1 MLYWTL
7 AASCLVGVC
16 IGAGIPLSS
25 APSSTI
31 HHDKKYYNLSTFQN
45 NQEGSFDKYFI
56 NMDNAE
62 LRKGLSDTMV
72 GAELIKPLFPFPFY
86 GHNVDQFYI
95 TTHGF
100 LSLSPRLHDYI
111 YKTQYIAPLR
121 IKLDPSR
128 KNDSTISILSLPER
142 LTIEWNNVHVMETA
156 EHPTGGSFTF
166 QVTLWPNGDIAFVYI
181 EVQPVLT
188 TAALYDHEPVAGISD
203 AFLLHGSELHLY
215 NKINIEN
222 VDINTR
228 TVAVFKAKP
237 TCVAQTSCDACANLA
252 DTSDFGCMWC
262 PSANHCSDGSDR
274 LRQRWNDHSC
284 HIENVTTCALE
295 ADRSAGGHMEWRHST
310 EPELVAPAAEPIS
323 KASDDDEVSSG
334 STFSAV
340 ISILLVIILLG
351 ILAGFLFVY
360 GRYNE
365 TTMIGRY
372 VKSIRSSY
380 EQFGAPKT
388 TTLELGKKKKQ
399 AQQQEAEKKKENAG
413 REFVNPMN
421 PMNNNNTITA
431 NM

>member
-1 MLYWTL
+1 MMLFWTL
-7 AASCLVGVC
+7 ASVIGVC
-16 IGAGIPLSS
+16 ASAGLPA

-45 NQEGSFDKYFI
+45 NQEGAFDKYFI

-72 GAELIKPLFPFPFY
+72 GAELMRPLFPFPFY
-86 GHNVDQFYI
+86 GHNVEEFYI

-128 KNDSTISILSLPER
+128 GNDSTISILSLPER

-237 TCVAQTSCDACANLA
+237 TCVEQFSCESCATLA
-252 DTSDFGCMWC
+252 ETSDFGCMWC
-262 PSANHCSDGSDR
+262 PSSSHCSDGSDR

-284 HIENVTTCALE
+284 HLENTTTCE
-295 ADRSAGGHMEWRHST
+295 AERSGASGGVAADVGGHMEWRHST
-310 EPELVAPAAEPIS
+310 EPESVEPEPIS
-323 KASDDDEVSSG
+323 GKAVITSG
-334 STFSAV
+334 STVSTV
-340 ISILLVIILLG
+340 ISILLVIVLIC

-365 TTMIGRY
+365 STMVGRY

-399 AQQQEAEKKKENAG
+399 AQQQEHEKKNAG
-413 REFVNPMN
+413 REFVNPIPSN
-421 PMNNNNTITA
+421 INNNNTITA

>member
-1 MLYWTL
+1 MLLWTL
-7 AASCLVGVC
+7 VSSLVLGSSC
-16 IGAGIPLSS
+16 GAPSAS
-25 APSSTI
+25 APTSTI
-31 HHDKKYYNLSTFQN
+31 HDDKKYYNLSVFQN
-45 NQEGSFDKYFI
+45 NQEGSYDQYYI
-56 NMDNAE
+56 SMENAE
-62 LRKGLSDTMV
+62 IRKGLSDTMV
-72 GAELIKPLFPFPFY
+72 GAELIRPLFPFPFY
-86 GHNVDQFYI
+86 GHDVSQFYI

-128 KNDSTISILSLPER
+128 QNDSTISILSLPER
-142 LTIEWNNVHVMETA
+142 LTIEWNNVHVMEHA
-156 EHPTGGSFTF
+156 EHPNGGAFTF
-166 QVTLWPNGDIAFVYI
+166 QTTLWPNGDIAFVYI

-222 VDINTR
+222 VDINTK
-228 TVAVFKAKP
+228 TVTVFKAKP
-237 TCVAQTSCDACANLA
+237 TCVAQTSCESCASLRES
-252 DTSDFGCMWC
+252 SDFTCMWC
-262 PSANHCSDGSDR
+262 PGSGHCSDGSDR
-274 LRQRWNDHSC
+274 MRQHWDDNKC
-284 HIENVTTCALE
+284 HLENVTTCELE
-295 ADRSAGGHMEWRHST
+295 RGAHGASHMEWRHST
-310 EPELVAPAAEPIS
+310 ETE
-323 KASDDDEVSSG
+323 ASILDSGSVDNDSSG
-334 STFSAV
+334 ATVSAV
-340 ISILLVIILLG
+340 ISILLVVVLVCILF
-351 ILAGFLFVY
+351 GFLYVY
-360 GRYNE
+360 GKYNE

-399 AQQQEAEKKKENAG
+399 QQAQEADKKKENAG

-421 PMNNNNTITA
+421 PMSTINNNNTITA

>member
-1 MLYWTL
+1 MMYWTF
-7 AASCLVGVC
+7 ASVLGLSLVC
-16 IGAGIPLSS
+16 SALPS
-25 APSSTI
+25 APTSTI
-31 HHDKKYYNLSTFQN
+31 HDDKKYYNLSVFQN
-45 NQEGSFDKYFI
+45 NQEGSYDKYFI

-72 GAELIKPLFPFPFY
+72 GAELIRPLFTFPFY
-86 GHNVDQFYI
+86 GHAVPEFYI

-128 KNDSTISILSLPER
+128 RNDSTISILSLPER
-142 LTIEWNNVHVMETA
+142 LTIEWNNVKVMESA
-156 EHPTGGSFTF
+156 EHPTGGAFTF
-166 QVTLWPNGDIAFVYI
+166 QVTLWPNGDIAFVYVD
-181 EVQPVLT
+181 VQPVLT

-222 VDINTR
+222 VDINTK

-237 TCVAQTSCDACANLA
+237 TCVEQTTCESCASLA

-262 PSANHCSDGSDR
+262 PAASHCSDGSDR
-274 LRQRWNDHSC
+274 LRQRWDDHSC
-284 HIENVTTCALE
+284 HLENTTTCE
-295 ADRSAGGHMEWRHST
+295 AERSNGGHMEWRHST
-310 EPELVAPAAEPIS
+310 DESVAKPEPIS
-323 KASDDDEVSSG
+323 DEESVQASG
-334 STFSAV
+334 STVSTV
-340 ISILLVIILLG
+340 ISILLVVVLVC

-399 AQQQEAEKKKENAG
+399 AQAEEAKKKEENAG
-413 REFVNPMN
+413 REFVNPH
-421 PMNNNNTITA
+421 PMSNINNNVITA